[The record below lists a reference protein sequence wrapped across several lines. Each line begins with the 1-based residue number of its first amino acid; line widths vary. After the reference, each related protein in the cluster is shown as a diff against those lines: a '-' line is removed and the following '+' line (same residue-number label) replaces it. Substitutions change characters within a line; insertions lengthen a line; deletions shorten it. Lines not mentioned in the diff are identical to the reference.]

1 MRSTELVRGGLDG
14 RIVFGYRA
22 SLSLFRLGVPR
33 IPTNTLVTA
42 HLETGC
48 AQRHCGEGGV
58 RTKKQAARSS
68 LLFSEFLPSHQKNCW
83 NSYQKNYWKLVEAA
97 GVEPASEIAV
107 SREDPCSVQFRMF
120 SPQTLRTDKMRL
132 KLVR

>member
-1 MRSTELVRGGLDG
+1 M
-14 RIVFGYRA
+14 
-22 SLSLFRLGVPR
+22 
-33 IPTNTLVTA
+33 
-42 HLETGC
+42 
-48 AQRHCGEGGV
+48 
-58 RTKKQAARSS
+58 
-68 LLFSEFLPSHQKNCW
+68 
-83 NSYQKNYWKLVEAA
+83 VEAA